1 MTRRVLAAY
10 AALALLTAFYPVLLG
25 QLPVPTDCALRLLP
39 GHSPP
44 LEGNDEIWD
53 VPTAFLPWTRAVS
66 DAYRHGRLP
75 LHFAANGCGTPLWA
89 NPQAQAMTPTT
100 WITWF
105 LPEPWALAAA
115 AALRLWLAASGAFL
129 WIRKRKVSDPAAAAA
144 GLAYAFSLAFTAWLH
159 YPIAY
164 PQALLPWLAL
174 AVEHV
179 AEGRTGGVTR
189 VTVAVAAL
197 ALGGYPEGEFLA
209 GAAGLCVFAAALVR
223 AKRAPVPRLISL
235 VFAVALGFGLTAVVW
250 LPQVHAVLGSERSA
264 RVERGAPP
272 AAAPFSAGLLRRP
285 PLYLDTLRYWVVPES
300 RGNPRDGDK
309 FGPYSFAG
317 RASGYAGVLVL
328 ALALAAFAWRRAP
341 AAVVV
346 ARIALPLLVLYVT
359 GLPLLR
365 WTVDAV
371 PGLRFA
377 MRRVTTS
384 RMLFLAVFLLALLAA
399 FQLDRLRRGSG
410 RVATL
415 VASGLLL
422 LATAVVFVQF
432 LRDPAHTPLSVGR
445 AVRFLL
451 PALLLGGA
459 VALLRFPLTP
469 ERASALTLLVV
480 LGTALDLLRIGAR
493 FNPGTLS
500 SDYFPVTPLVQD
512 LRSASEGARFASNSG
527 ALSGMA
533 FMYGL
538 ADVGVQDPI
547 APARYLDAL
556 AAGTG
561 YDAPAHPLGNVRR
574 IDAPLLEF
582 ANARGRLDGATVR
595 AVAAPYGVFPERLIG
610 CASEA
615 DLLARLAT
623 EPDLLRAALVVGKD
637 ETFRGSAEILALER
651 PFPERIQLRL
661 RSDVPRVLV
670 LPEADDG
677 GWIAETQGQPLPIF
691 LANGAFLAIRV
702 PAGDTRILCRY
713 LPPGFREGLTASA
726 FSTIFAAV
734 LLARR
739 ALRRARRKASS
750 ERS

>member
-1 MTRRVLAAY
+1 MTRRVLLAY
-10 AALALLTAFYPVLLG
+10 AALALLTAFWPVLLG

-39 GHSPP
+39 GHSLPR
-44 LEGNDEIWD
+44 EGNDEIWD

-89 NPQAQAMTPTT
+89 NPQAQSATPTT

-105 LPEPWALAAA
+105 LPEAWALAVA
-115 AALRLWLAASGAFL
+115 AALRLWLAAAGVFL
-129 WIRKRKVSDPAAAAA
+129 WLKKRKVSDPAAALG

-174 AVEHV
+174 ALERV
-179 AEGRTGGVTR
+179 AEGGAGGVTR
-189 VTVAVAAL
+189 ATLVVAAL

-209 GAAGLCVFAAALVR
+209 GGAGLCVFAAALVQ
-223 AKRAPVPRLISL
+223 AKRARVQRLASL
-235 VFAVALGFGLTAVVW
+235 VVAVSLGVGLTAVVW
-250 LPQVHAVLGSERSA
+250 LPQVHAVLASERSA
-264 RVERGAPP
+264 RVERGSPP
-272 AAAPFSAGLLRRP
+272 AAAPFSAELLRP
-285 PLYLDTLRYWVVPES
+285 PLYLDTLRYWVAPEA

-341 AAVVV
+341 AAVSV
-346 ARIALPLLVLYVT
+346 ARIALLLLVVYVI

-365 WTVDAV
+365 WAVDAM

-377 MRRVTTS
+377 IRRVTTS

-399 FQLDRLRRGSG
+399 FQLDRLRKGSG

-415 VASGLLL
+415 ATSGLLL
-422 LATAVVFVQF
+422 LTTAVVFVQF
-432 LRDPAHTPLSVGR
+432 LRDPAHTPLNAWR

-459 VALLRFPLTP
+459 VALLRLPLAP
-469 ERASALTLLVV
+469 PRVRVLTLLVV

-500 SDYFPVTPLVQD
+500 SDYFPVTPLVGD

-527 ALSGMA
+527 ALSGVA
-533 FMYGL
+533 YMYGL

-547 APARYLDAL
+547 APARYVDAL

-574 IDAPLLEF
+574 IDAPLLDF

-610 CASEA
+610 CTSEA
-615 DLLARLAT
+615 ELLARLAT

-637 ETFRGSAEILALER
+637 EDFRGSAEILARAR
-651 PFPERIQLRL
+651 PFPERILLRL

-670 LPEADDG
+670 LPESDDG

-702 PAGDTRILCRY
+702 PAGESRILCRY

-726 FSTIFAAV
+726 FSTILASV

-739 ALRRARRKASS
+739 ALRRGRPRAPSKRD
-750 ERS
+750 